1 MRRSQAGGM
10 ESTAPHMSDTIRF
23 ELPEYVNVDNFC
35 ERIRSRWPGSARS
48 EDEIWRVTAR
58 LRGNKNDLA
67 LLLRVVEDYVAE
79 TGLQAIRYHVD
90 GRAYVLEA
98 HTRETAAAA

>member
-1 MRRSQAGGM
+1 M

-23 ELPEYVNVDNFC
+23 ELPEYVNVDGFC
-35 ERIRSRWPGSARS
+35 ERIRSRWPGSARC

-67 LLLRVVEDYVAE
+67 LLLRVVEDYVSE

-98 HTRETAAAA
+98 RARETAAAA